1 MQANKL
7 FDLGGK
13 VALVTGGSRGI
24 GFQMAE
30 ALGEMGC
37 KLAISARKQHELDA
51 ASAALRRTNIEVLT
65 IANDL
70 GAATADAAASLVGVV
85 LDHYGKID
93 ILVNNAGTVWG
104 ASAIEHSPEAW
115 RKVMGLNVDA
125 CFHVA
130 REVARRSMI
139 PNNSGKIINIASI
152 AGFGGSRPD
161 GGVFSVAYNTS
172 KGALITL
179 TQALATEW
187 GKHNINVNAICP
199 GYFPTKLSAGLAERA
214 DEIAK
219 VTPLGRAGGDYDIK
233 GPVVFFASEASRHVS
248 GQALAID
255 GGGSAVI
262 LN

>member
-179 TQALATEW
+179 TKALATEW

-255 GGGSAVI
+255 GGGSAII

>member
-7 FDLGGK
+7 FDLSGK

-30 ALGEMGC
+30 ALSEMGC
-37 KLAISARKQHELDA
+37 KLAISAQKQSELDA
-51 ASAALRRTNIEVLT
+51 ASAALRKANFEVLT

-70 GAATADAAASLVGVV
+70 GAATAAAAASLVGAV
-85 LDHYGKID
+85 LDHYGRID

-104 ASAIEHSPEAW
+104 APAVEHSPEAW

-130 REVARRSMI
+130 CEVARRSMI
-139 PNNSGKIINIASI
+139 PNKSDKIINIASI
-152 AGFGGSRPD
+152 AGFGGPRPD
-161 GGVFSVAYNTS
+161 GGGFSVAYNTS

-187 GKHNINVNAICP
+187 GRHNINVNAICP

-219 VTPLGRAGGDYDIK
+219 VTPLGRVGGDDDIN

>member
-1 MQANKL
+1 
-7 FDLGGK
+7 
-13 VALVTGGSRGI
+13 
-24 GFQMAE
+24 
-30 ALGEMGC
+30 
-37 KLAISARKQHELDA
+37 
-51 ASAALRRTNIEVLT
+51 
-65 IANDL
+65 
-70 GAATADAAASLVGVV
+70 
-85 LDHYGKID
+85 
-93 ILVNNAGTVWG
+93 
-104 ASAIEHSPEAW
+104 
-115 RKVMGLNVDA
+115 MGLNVDA

-130 REVARRSMI
+130 REVAQRSMI

-152 AGFGGSRPD
+152 AGFGGPRPD
-161 GGVFSVAYNTS
+161 GGVFMVAYNTS

-219 VTPLGRAGGDYDIK
+219 VTPLGRAGGSDDIK

>member
-1 MQANKL
+1 MRVFTL
-7 FDLGGK
+7 
-13 VALVTGGSRGI
+13 R
-24 GFQMAE
+24 
-30 ALGEMGC
+30 
-37 KLAISARKQHELDA
+37 AR
-51 ASAALRRTNIEVLT
+51 LR
-65 IANDL
+65 A
-70 GAATADAAASLVGVV
+70 
-85 LDHYGKID
+85 
-93 ILVNNAGTVWG
+93 
-104 ASAIEHSPEAW
+104 
-115 RKVMGLNVDA
+115 
-125 CFHVA
+125 
-130 REVARRSMI
+130 RSMI

-161 GGVFSVAYNTS
+161 GGGLLGRLQYEQ
-172 KGALITL
+172 GALITL

-214 DEIAK
+214 DEIAE

-248 GQALAID
+248 GQPLAID

>member
-13 VALVTGGSRGI
+13 VALVTGG
-24 GFQMAE
+24 
-30 ALGEMGC
+30 
-37 KLAISARKQHELDA
+37 
-51 ASAALRRTNIEVLT
+51 
-65 IANDL
+65 
-70 GAATADAAASLVGVV
+70 
-85 LDHYGKID
+85 
-93 ILVNNAGTVWG
+93 
-104 ASAIEHSPEAW
+104 SAIEHSPEAW

-219 VTPLGRAGGDYDIK
+219 VTPLA
-233 GPVVFFASEASRHVS
+233 
-248 GQALAID
+248 ALAATTISR
-255 GGGSAVI
+255 GRSCSSPLKRRAMSAVRR
-262 LN
+262 LRSTV

>member
-37 KLAISARKQHELDA
+37 KLAISARNQHDLD
-51 ASAALRRTNIEVLT
+51 
-65 IANDL
+65 
-70 GAATADAAASLVGVV
+70 AATADAAASLVGAV